1 VLVHRA
7 EAVGRVSNFKTKNE
21 KPHSCDILKF
31 KISYTCANC
40 VERHKFDKFKLDTDI
55 QWKETKNTI
64 ETLDVKTHNWLKNV
78 KVEINSVPKEIID
91 WKN

>member
-1 VLVHRA
+1 VLVS
-7 EAVGRVSNFKTKNE
+7 VSC
-21 KPHSCDILKF
+21 PVSVSVSVLLVLKF
-31 KISYTCANC
+31 KISFTCANC

-91 WKN
+91 